1 MQVVKQYI
9 QHDSIINNKKV
20 CIIKPPKMLH
30 KYANHRELNGTADNL
45 TSVFT
50 VIFCS
55 SDLYRKHVEQLDCGS
70 RTYAFT

>member
-1 MQVVKQYI
+1 
-9 QHDSIINNKKV
+9 
-20 CIIKPPKMLH
+20 MLH